1 MEIEAL
7 TVEAFRNLTP
17 SRHGFHPR
25 MNLLVGANGQGKT
38 NVLESLALVSGRPS
52 FRTADL
58 SDVVRAGEETAAV
71 SVRLAGASDG
81 ALGALLSRGRREHA
95 WNGKKVS
102 RLEASRKLPI
112 VFLTAAD
119 LGRLGGPPSERR
131 RALDRVAVALE
142 PGLAGAFRGYEKA
155 RAERVA
161 LLASPGRPDRDA
173 ISSFEEILSD
183 TGATIAAAR
192 RRRIGPLGERLAETA
207 RLLGSPWSDVSLRL
221 VSDLPAEGSREAL
234 ADALRRGLRQREET
248 DRRAGRALFGPHRD
262 DVRVVSGP
270 TPLSTRASSGETR
283 TLVLAWA
290 LAERALLAEAAG
302 ALPVFAFDD
311 FDSEWDPAVLT
322 RFAEAL
328 PDDGQ
333 VFLTSARASVARA
346 LPLPAGAV
354 WAVDAGDLSPSG
366 PLAGRSRFVSPA
378 AAGPQERSE
387 DVLDT

>member
-58 SDVVRAGEETAAV
+58 ADVVCAGEETAAV
-71 SVRLAGASDG
+71 SVRLSGEADG

-142 PGLAGAFRGYEKA
+142 PGLAAAFRRYEKA

-161 LLASPGRPDRDA
+161 LLAAPGRPDRDA
-173 ISSFEEILSD
+173 LSSFEEILSD
-183 TGATIAAAR
+183 TGAAIAAAR
-192 RRRIGPLGERLAETA
+192 RRRIGPLGRRLAETA

-221 VSDLPAEGSREAL
+221 VSDLPAEGSLEEL

-262 DVRVVSGP
+262 DVRVESGP

-290 LAERALLAEAAG
+290 LAERALLAEASG

-366 PLAGRSRFVSPA
+366 PLAGRSRLVSPA

-387 DVLDT
+387 DVLDS